1 MNPYRKASVSIEAP
15 AAENRDMTFA
25 VALLLVASLARV
37 IGAAA
42 IGETFGAEAT
52 LALLF
57 TLACIAWWTRRVT
70 RTLRRRRP

>member
-57 TLACIAWWTRRVT
+57 VVACLVHATRRVA
-70 RTLRRRRP
+70 RRVHR